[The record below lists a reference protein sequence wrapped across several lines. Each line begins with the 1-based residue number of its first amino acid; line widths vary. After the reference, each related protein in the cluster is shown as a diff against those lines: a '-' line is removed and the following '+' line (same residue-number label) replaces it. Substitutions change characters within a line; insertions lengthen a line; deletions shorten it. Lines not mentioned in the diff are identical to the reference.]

1 MKTALVLVVRVIALT
16 IVLFVCFAIAGT
28 LVGQADSQTAEQA
41 GASAVTLLAVC
52 LVEAAILTHLIL
64 RSSWTGWRLMATVF
78 FVYFGVTTFM
88 SQIESAVFITRLP
101 PGMLPRLFLMGAM
114 IAAPF
119 SVLAVLVLG
128 KRKPEAVETQNH
140 SRLAM
145 PTSEWAW
152 KLTVIAV
159 TYVILYFT
167 FGYFIA
173 WRNPAVLEYYAGID
187 EGSFLTHMGA
197 ELRNRP
203 WLVPFQ
209 LMRALFWVALALPVI
224 QMMKGQRL
232 ETAVTVAVL
241 FGVLMTARLFLPN
254 PYMPESVRMAHF
266 VETGSSNF
274 LFGLFLTWLLTAQ
287 RALGKLPI
295 AQRAG

>member
-1 MKTALVLVVRVIALT
+1 MALT
-16 IVLFVCFAIAGT
+16 IILFVCFAIAGRIA
-28 LVGQADSQTAEQA
+28 GQASSQTAEQA
-41 GASAVTLLAVC
+41 GASALTLLAVC
-52 LVEAAILTHLIL
+52 LLEATILTHLIL
-64 RSSWTGWRLMATVF
+64 RSRWTRWRLMAAVF

-128 KRKPEAVETQNH
+128 KRKPEAVDTQRH
-140 SRLAM
+140 SRLEM
-145 PTSEWAW
+145 PVSEWAW
-152 KLTVIAV
+152 KLALIAV

-187 EGSFLTHMGA
+187 EGSFLTHMAA

-203 WLVPFQ
+203 WLIPFQ

-224 QMMKGQRL
+224 QMMQGQRL

-254 PYMPESVRMAHF
+254 PYMPEPVRMAHF

-274 LFGLFLTWLLTAQ
+274 IFGLFLTWLLTGN
-287 RALGKLPI
+287 RTLGKLPI